1 MKRLFPLFLL
11 ISFLAAPVSAQQ
23 PRCAIKLADAPELR
37 GFRLGMTKEA
47 ADGIA
52 NQAERGQMIHMMWRA
67 DGYGSE
73 HRTVFPQSD
82 DFKGV
87 DAILLAALDGKIA
100 RVHIS
105 YGKDAEL
112 FTHTEFAARVGRAL
126 QLPAA
131 AWRTDRA
138 KEFYEIQCEGFYVTV
153 SRPSV
158 TLAAD
163 GFDEAILRR
172 KAEDEEKKRRE
183 FKP

>member
-1 MKRLFPLFLL
+1 MQILFTFCV
-11 ISFLAAPVSAQQ
+11 LAFFTTLPALAQQ
-23 PRCAIKLADAPELR
+23 PTCTIKLADAPELH

-47 ADGIA
+47 VDALA
-52 NQAERGQMIHMMWRA
+52 EKVERGQTVILAWRKQ
-67 DGYGSE
+67 GYGSE
-73 HRTVFPQSD
+73 ERTLFPASEE
-82 DFKGV
+82 FKGV
-87 DAILLAALDGKIA
+87 DAILLNTLDGKLA
-100 RVHIS
+100 RVHVR

-112 FTHTEFAARVGRAL
+112 FTSTEFAARVGRAL

-163 GFDEAILRR
+163 SFDKTLMQR
-172 KAEDEEKKRRE
+172 KAVDEEKKRKE